1 MEKAWNAKRKL
12 SVQNLENNRYIIEF
26 ESEQMYNFVLDGG
39 PWGHKGDAL
48 IVVSYDGLQRPSEVV
63 IDAVNVWVRFYDV
76 PVRLRKPLFST
87 VLAKKVSPR
96 VLDGGG
102 PVRNKN
108 FLRAWVALPLDKPLK
123 PEVEATIK
131 DTWLMKFEVGYENV
145 LFFCFICGRMGHSKR
160 ECPKE
165 EEDSEEEELEEVGA
179 NRKRKL
185 GEWMRKSPLKRATG
199 MQIAIVNPHLSV
211 NRALNFSGEQLAR
224 IQAASNATNYSGHR
238 QLKGDER
245 TVPLQLEDRA
255 DRSPLKLPWGVSTT
269 LSNSVKNMG
278 FEVAG
283 KSKESPDARDR
294 VSGINSY
301 MGSSEPSFSVEDLIK
316 GRDTEVPAKEI

>member
-1 MEKAWNAKRKL
+1 METLGQQDGRTVQEVMKEKEKEVTVSQGGEHVPKEEEQLAKDSSEAIASDDPMEGEEEEFDFDQSEGAEEEMPRWYAMAHFYSCQSSRGLFDEMEKAWNAKRKL

-48 IVVSYDGLQRPSEVV
+48 IMVSYDGLQRPSEVV

-76 PVRLRKPLFST
+76 PLRLRKPLFSA

-108 FLRAWVALPLDKPLK
+108 FLRAWVALPLDEPLK

-131 DTWLMKFEVGYENV
+131 DTGLMKFEVGYENV
-145 LFFCFICGRMGHSKR
+145 PFFCFICGRMGHSKR

-165 EEDSEEEELEEVGA
+165 EEDSEEEELEEAGA

-185 GEWMRKSPLKRATG
+185 GEWM
-199 MQIAIVNPHLSV
+199 
-211 NRALNFSGEQLAR
+211 
-224 IQAASNATNYSGHR
+224 
-238 QLKGDER
+238 
-245 TVPLQLEDRA
+245 
-255 DRSPLKLPWGVSTT
+255 
-269 LSNSVKNMG
+269 
-278 FEVAG
+278 
-283 KSKESPDARDR
+283 
-294 VSGINSY
+294 
-301 MGSSEPSFSVEDLIK
+301 
-316 GRDTEVPAKEI
+316 